1 MSPTTTTTTSD
12 SRSTNRSNSSNN
24 SSRNGDSSSR
34 KSRKDVKR
42 KLEASAN
49 RSKAAAYANSW
60 VKDNDDSSFFQKQA
74 KAINKK
80 QKIMARDASNNTI
93 SRKNRKKDE
102 WNEMLDAGKKKKVKG
117 DSTVIGVPS
126 VKTGK
131 NKFQQVQEYNNERR

>member
-1 MSPTTTTTTSD
+1 M
-12 SRSTNRSNSSNN
+12 NSEFQGIQARGKGPGQRPGSQGKN
-24 SSRNGDSSSR
+24 
-34 KSRKDVKR
+34 VKR

-131 NKFQQVQEYNNERR
+131 NKFQQVQEYNNVKGDRKINT